1 MSNPFSPTQIRF
13 GGHGNDDKNGVWVR
27 LWLGPE
33 GSPSVISSVADLN
46 SGSPDLWR
54 SLGKVGVL
62 VSHADRKQII
72 DKIPSFP
79 GRYAFR
85 VVNSLGWSL
94 GYVTANTVFGAP
106 GAIVERQFGDL
117 NLKKYRSSGTLAEWQ
132 QQVLPLCT
140 GNSRLMFAILCAFAG
155 PLLEILRIGS
165 FGFQLFGPSSI
176 GKTIVLIVGGSAW
189 GCRVGASA
197 HQGFC
202 EKWATTLEAV
212 ERLGRVHNDGF
223 GVIDDT
229 RLVGNDRDIGKLIA
243 PFIMRLHEGV
253 AKNRAVAIDAGG
265 DWRLVYLGSSN
276 PPLAQIFAAA
286 GLEFDDAYRVRFPD
300 IPGDAGCGLGVFEH
314 IHGYANAAEFGKELH
329 RRATTYFGSA
339 SECYLE
345 RLANDRCVRRDWLR
359 SELQHQIA
367 RYRHRFPAA
376 TGADGRIGDHFATIF
391 AAGMLARHYG
401 INGWSAEEIAWAV
414 RRCERAHLE
423 WASRNQRQFDP
434 IAAVRAYIWKNMAA
448 FPTVPNQAVTDQD
461 FLNTPGFIYTPQ
473 SEYVIAPPVFEHQFA
488 PIGLREVLGALH
500 GARLLVRTGDKFVSK
515 VPIRSS
521 TAKGRK
527 FAYRI
532 RASILSNES
541 RS

>member
-155 PLLEILRIGS
+155 PLLEILSIGS

-286 GLEFDDAYRVRFPD
+286 DLEFDDAYRVRFPD
-300 IPGDAGCGLGVFEH
+300 IPGDAGCAFSSISTATRTPPSSARNCTAGRPRISVRP
-314 IHGYANAAEFGKELH
+314 ANATWSGSPTIDASAGIGCAPNSSIKSHGTATASPPLLAQMAVLAIISRRFSPPECWPGIMELMAGVLK
-329 RRATTYFGSA
+329 RLPGRCGAVSARISNGPAAISA
-339 SECYLE
+339 S
-345 RLANDRCVRRDWLR
+345 
-359 SELQHQIA
+359 
-367 RYRHRFPAA
+367 
-376 TGADGRIGDHFATIF
+376 
-391 AAGMLARHYG
+391 
-401 INGWSAEEIAWAV
+401 
-414 RRCERAHLE
+414 
-423 WASRNQRQFDP
+423 
-434 IAAVRAYIWKNMAA
+434 
-448 FPTVPNQAVTDQD
+448 
-461 FLNTPGFIYTPQ
+461 
-473 SEYVIAPPVFEHQFA
+473 
-488 PIGLREVLGALH
+488 
-500 GARLLVRTGDKFVSK
+500 
-515 VPIRSS
+515 S
-521 TAKGRK
+521 TR
-527 FAYRI
+527 
-532 RASILSNES
+532 
-541 RS
+541 